1 VSTLL
6 VVICQPGVCCCWTE
20 QFNSFMK
27 CHNSLLLHLATPPKT
42 RDYIVPCC
50 MLLLQHCYLVS
61 FLLLHEHDQ
70 PWGWCPFVTCPFI
83 SWNWKDIIV
92 NKKLKCCNHCTSG
105 IHIGTQLITLGYI
118 QPNIKQLH
126 PS

>member
-1 VSTLL
+1 LKKRRCSITSSSSRPTFSTLVCTLL
-6 VVICQPGVCCCWTE
+6 VVICQPGVCCCWTV

-83 SWNWKDIIV
+83 SWNWKRH
-92 NKKLKCCNHCTSG
+92 NCEQKA
-105 IHIGTQLITLGYI
+105 
-118 QPNIKQLH
+118 
-126 PS
+126 